1 MNHRALIIAYIMVVW
16 FVISFV
22 TNLIGP
28 LMPTIIGDFH
38 LSLALAGFLP
48 FSFFLAYGLIS
59 IPAGAL
65 VESRGPRVTL
75 LVAFALN
82 LAGSLA
88 IALVPSYLMV
98 IGGLFVIGLG
108 MAMLQVVINPLMRT
122 AGGDGR
128 FAFFSVMGQLVFGLA
143 SFLSPLVFSA
153 LMKRSGPADQQLV
166 WVVFY
171 RAFAGIFIALIAGT
185 AWLTIPRVDLAEN
198 ERSGGLKTYR
208 RLIADRYVRLFF
220 VGIIAYVGTEQS
232 LANWMSQFLSTYH
245 HFSPTREGANAVGL
259 FWGLMSIGCLLGLAL
274 LRLLDAK
281 IVLASFTAL
290 ALACVALALY
300 GSAGVALLAFPAA
313 GFFLSVMF
321 SIIFSLALNSASQHH
336 GALSGILCTGILGG
350 AIVPLLVGML
360 GDRLG
365 LRMAMTTV
373 FATLAFILSIAWWA
387 KPLVRNET
395 VSLVELMGLR
405 APPRGRQTTTRCS
418 IFTGTVSRFRS
429 KRITKRRES

>member
-1 MNHRALIIAYIMVVW
+1 MTRRVLIIGYILVVW

-28 LMPTIIGDFH
+28 LMPTMIGDFH

-65 VESRGPRVTL
+65 VETRGPRVTL

-82 LAGSLA
+82 LSGSLA
-88 IALVPSYLMV
+88 IALLPSYLMV
-98 IGGLFVIGLG
+98 VGGLFVIGLG

-122 AGGDGR
+122 AGGEGH
-128 FAFFSVMGQLVFGLA
+128 FAFFSVMGQLIFGIA
-143 SFLSPLVFSA
+143 SFISPLVFSA
-153 LMKRSGPADQQLV
+153 LMEQPGAAGQRLV

-171 RAFAGIFIALIAGT
+171 WAFALVFVALIAGT
-185 AWLTIPRVDLAEN
+185 RWLTIPRIDLAES
-198 ERSGGLKTYR
+198 ERSGGLGTYR
-208 RLIADRYVRLFF
+208 MLIADRYVRLFF
-220 VGIIAYVGTEQS
+220 VGIVAYVGTEQS

-245 HFSPTREGANAVGL
+245 HFSPTREGANAVGS

-274 LRLLDAK
+274 LKLLDSK
-281 IVLASFTAL
+281 IVLAAFTLL
-290 ALACVALALY
+290 ALVSVGLALY
-300 GSAGVALLAFPAA
+300 GPADTALRAFPAA

-321 SIIFSLALNSASQHH
+321 SVIFSLALNSVSEHH

-360 GDRLG
+360 GDLFG
-365 LRMAMTTV
+365 LRTAMMTV

-395 VSLVELMGLR
+395 ISPTELFGLR
-405 APPRGRQTTTRCS
+405 
-418 IFTGTVSRFRS
+418 
-429 KRITKRRES
+429 KRRHAGADPSE